1 MLEFARRFLRNRTEI
16 RYEKGVGVIEINN
29 RQLAA
34 TLVDLRTAK
43 GKHLTSE
50 QKQAAKAA
58 LCGIYVG
65 FAVQYAKFNRDE
77 ERKNTGDG
85 SDDDSKES
93 EGMAEDGSDG
103 SFVENAAKKQKG
115 EPTSALTS
123 GFTYPAA
130 DNDDDDDLE
139 GFGFP
144 EEVVEEEGRPDEKSE
159 EELDEEAKEAAEIEF
174 PTVFKNWVQLK
185 IDWRTKFPEVDFP
198 AAPPF
203 LDVLRDLMG
212 LDMGTLY
219 NDIIIEDVTRKKYG
233 FIPLLAGCS
242 DAQIGALNAES
253 FAERIISGANLVMGK
268 GNTLLSDKYLEM
280 LVVLRMN
287 RKFMEHMRDHYGNEL
302 KMLSEFQ
309 AE

>member
-1 MLEFARRFLRNRTEI
+1 M
-16 RYEKGVGVIEINN
+16 GVIEINN

-43 GKHLTSE
+43 GRHLTSE
-50 QKQAAKAA
+50 QNQAAKAA

-198 AAPPF
+198 AAPAP
-203 LDVLRDLMG
+203 LDVLHQRPLGHQRCTGGQVGDG
-212 LDMGTLY
+212 KHPAAAPRSSSPHLDQRCIHSLPNRMWHAAAAMINSL
-219 NDIIIEDVTRKKYG
+219 IFLK
-233 FIPLLAGCS
+233 AG
-242 DAQIGALNAES
+242 
-253 FAERIISGANLVMGK
+253 RVM
-268 GNTLLSDKYLEM
+268 SS
-280 LVVLRMN
+280 V
-287 RKFMEHMRDHYGNEL
+287 
-302 KMLSEFQ
+302 
-309 AE
+309 